1 MKTLA
6 RVFLSFCLL
15 SAFVVA
21 CTKNSVSSSDKST
34 LTLSK
39 ASVKLGEPLFATTNA
54 SSGSGVVTRWSVKP
68 AVNNWISSANNK
80 SVIVF
85 SNPGTYVV
93 TASYFS
99 DSTTSVPLDSSYSPV
114 TVTDSV
120 YNTNDSTIHCG
131 AAQSISI
138 NSGDL
143 ITLTP
148 LPYTS
153 DTGLVLI
160 AHTQDLYGNQYPYLS
175 YAFTEDM
182 MGGYHI
188 DFTGVTT
195 YPCGYTTDGATP
207 ASSVFSFNSASGTH
221 DIIITVNGTTY
232 TGTLVVTDT
241 SYTFTWNYAS
251 GVIISPLQIQKP

>member
-1 MKTLA
+1 
-6 RVFLSFCLL
+6 
-15 SAFVVA
+15 
-21 CTKNSVSSSDKST
+21 
-34 LTLSK
+34 
-39 ASVKLGEPLFATTNA
+39 
-54 SSGSGVVTRWSVKP
+54 
-68 AVNNWISSANNK
+68 
-80 SVIVF
+80 VF
-85 SNPGTYVV
+85 SNPGTYTV

-99 DSTTSVPLDSSYSPV
+99 DSTASVPYDSSYSPV

-120 YNTNDSTIHCG
+120 YNSSDSTANCG
-131 AAQSISI
+131 TAQSISV

-160 AHTQDLYGNQYPYLS
+160 AHTQNLYGNQYPYLN
-175 YAFTEDM
+175 YTFTDHM
-182 MGGYHI
+182 SGGYQVNFI
-188 DFTGVTT
+188 GVTT

-207 ASSVFSFNSASGTH
+207 ASSILSFNSASGTH

-241 SYTFTWNYAS
+241 SYTFTWNYTS